1 MDAFQTHGAISW
13 SELMTTDPMR
23 SADFY
28 HQLFGWTVETMP
40 MPQGPYRILKVGD
53 TAIGGIMGIPPTA
66 PPAMPPNWCP
76 CVTVDS
82 ADETAGEC
90 AALGGRV
97 LIEPTDIPGIGRFA
111 VLQDPQGAVLNIMEY
126 GMPGDAPT

>member
-1 MDAFQTHGAISW
+1 
-13 SELMTTDPMR
+13 
-23 SADFY
+23 
-28 HQLFGWTVETMP
+28 
-40 MPQGPYRILKVGD
+40 
-53 TAIGGIMGIPPTA
+53 
-66 PPAMPPNWCP
+66 
-76 CVTVDS
+76 VDS

>member
-1 MDAFQTHGAISW
+1 MDVFKTHGAISW
-13 SELMTTDPMR
+13 SELMTTDPAR

-40 MPQGPYRILKVGD
+40 MPQGPYRVLKVDG
-53 TAIGGIMGIPPTA
+53 TPIGGIMGLPSNA
-66 PPAMPPNWCP
+66 PPGMPPNWCP
-76 CVTVDS
+76 YVTVDN

-97 LIEPTDIPGIGRFA
+97 IVPPTDIPGIGRFA

-126 GMPGDAPT
+126 AEMPES